1 MHTSALQQAEET
13 WVSQDRHVFLPSKW
27 VEVKAWLQGKD
38 GDACSVMHECVSRDI
53 FLQKDFIAH
62 ILSSPLCLP
71 GTTGESVGVTSGAG
85 TETTSG
91 APLTGVTSGNPAGKT
106 EGQLGLCCGLTLAVA
121 RTEYDNE
128 SKQSGQG
135 PHCRNEWQECND
147 EVNAFGRLLW
157 LSL

>member
-1 MHTSALQQAEET
+1 MESFLHPQPHLLTRKPELPVHTSALQQAEET

-38 GDACSVMHECVSRDI
+38 GDACSVMHGCVSRDI
-53 FLQKDFIAH
+53 LLQKDFIAH

-106 EGQLGLCCGLTLAVA
+106 ERVHW
-121 RTEYDNE
+121 D
-128 SKQSGQG
+128 SVV
-135 PHCRNEWQECND
+135 D
-147 EVNAFGRLLW
+147 
-157 LSL
+157 

>member
-38 GDACSVMHECVSRDI
+38 GNACSVMHGCISRNI

-85 TETTSG
+85 TEATSG

-106 EGQLGLCCGLTLAVA
+106 ESPLGLCCGLTLAVA
-121 RTEYDNE
+121 RTEYHNE
-128 SKQSGQG
+128 SKKKVAEDHTVEMNGK
-135 PHCRNEWQECND
+135 N
-147 EVNAFGRLLW
+147 VVMK
-157 LSL
+157 